1 MTDTLMNVDHT
12 ALKIN
17 QITIIILNVTA
28 FIFNLPWLAVI
39 VALVMLGGTL
49 VGKPGFIL
57 IYSRILKPLGWA
69 KPKVIPDNPEPHRF
83 AQGFGGVVML
93 AATIALFTGLPVL
106 GWSLVWLVAGL
117 AALNAFAGFCVGC
130 FIYYWL
136 ARLKLPRFD
145 KQPPEGT
152 FPGMRPEL
160 RKLEKPVN
168 ES

>member
-1 MTDTLMNVDHT
+1 MTQTLKKVDHT
-12 ALKIN
+12 ALKVN
-17 QITIIILNVTA
+17 QIIIIALNLVA
-28 FIFNLPWLAVI
+28 FVINLPWLVAI
-39 VALVMLGGTL
+39 VALVMLTGTII
-49 VGKPGFIL
+49 GKPGFVL
-57 IYSRILKPLGWA
+57 VYSRILKPLGWT
-69 KPKVIPDNPEPHRF
+69 KPRVIPDNPEPHRF
-83 AQGFGGVVML
+83 AQGFGGAVML
-93 AATIALFTGLPVL
+93 AAASALYAGVPIL

-136 ARLKLPRFD
+136 ARLKVPSFD
-145 KQPPEGT
+145 KRPPEGT